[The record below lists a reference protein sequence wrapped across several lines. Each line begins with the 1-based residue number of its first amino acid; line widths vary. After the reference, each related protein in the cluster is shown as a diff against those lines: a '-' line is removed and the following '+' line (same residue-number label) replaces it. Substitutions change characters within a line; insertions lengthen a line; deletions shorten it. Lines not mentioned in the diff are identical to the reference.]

1 MKTMKTYARAASLA
15 LTAGLAFAGSAQAGF
30 IIDDW
35 QIDAGSGNF
44 VNATLVV
51 NPAGPTARTATG
63 GQSLP
68 RADIL
73 TTITTGGEAAGI
85 SLGDCDTCQF
95 GTFSNNVGTA
105 GWGYWSWTGGGDLSA
120 FTDVQF
126 DYFSDLPD
134 ADVIL
139 GFFEAGI
146 LKASAQESD
155 MAATGGLPVAFSL
168 AINMSA
174 ATNIDEVRLYAF
186 SEGGALNIPDL
197 GIVNVGSAQSIG
209 LDFGVRAVE
218 LTKIPEPAT
227 LALFGIGLA
236 GLGFSRRKQQSV
248 A

>member
-1 MKTMKTYARAASLA
+1 MKTYARAASLA

-35 QIDAGSGNF
+35 QIDALSGNF
-44 VNATLVV
+44 VNATGVG
-51 NPAGPTARTATG
+51 NSDGPTARTATG
-63 GQSLP
+63 GMSLT
-68 RADIL
+68 RTDIF
-73 TTITTGGEAAGI
+73 TTITSGGSAAQNT
-85 SLGDCDTCQF
+85 LGDCDTCKF
-95 GTFSNNVGTA
+95 GTFSNDVGTA

-126 DYFSDLPD
+126 DYFSDLVN
-134 ADVIL
+134 ADVII
-139 GFFEAGI
+139 GFFEAGA

-155 MAATGGLPVAFSL
+155 LAAVGGPGSAVAFSL
-168 AINMSA
+168 AIDMSA

-197 GIVNVGSAQSIG
+197 GNVNVGSAQSIG